1 MGFINIFSKRAT
13 VFYRWAKLFELNF
26 FRRQTFLKMIKS
38 VGETV
43 LTKLL
48 KLPGVHGPQWNTW
61 YQYNIKQ
68 TSAEN
73 KEKYQNE
80 ILGEKDLNI
89 FAAIWNC
96 SSAWGCCHEMTFSAQ
111 KWSTKKSVISQV
123 QNWTLYFSYICILRR
138 SNFQIME
145 LKGVNIPN

>member
-1 MGFINIFSKRAT
+1 
-13 VFYRWAKLFELNF
+13 
-26 FRRQTFLKMIKS
+26 MIKS

-48 KLPGVHGPQWNTW
+48 KLPGVPGPQWNTW

-89 FAAIWNC
+89 FVAIWNC
-96 SSAWGCCHEMTFSAQ
+96 SSGDVVT
-111 KWSTKKSVISQV
+111 KWLLVLKNGQQRRVLYPKYKIGHYILALSV
-123 QNWTLYFSYICILRR
+123 F
-138 SNFQIME
+138 
-145 LKGVNIPN
+145 

>member
-1 MGFINIFSKRAT
+1 
-13 VFYRWAKLFELNF
+13 
-26 FRRQTFLKMIKS
+26 MIKS

-48 KLPGVHGPQWNTW
+48 KLPGVPGPQWNTW
-61 YQYNIKQ
+61 YQYSIKQ

-96 SSAWGCCHEMTFSAQ
+96 SSGDVVM
-111 KWSTKKSVISQV
+111 KWLLVLKNGQQRRVLYPKYKIGHYILAISV
-123 QNWTLYFSYICILRR
+123 F
-138 SNFQIME
+138 
-145 LKGVNIPN
+145 